1 MEANRGR
8 SMGKPSEADRIAAGA
23 AFLGRIAT
31 DNVPALVAAFQTL
44 VREFGVD
51 VTAGG
56 CWAGL
61 GNDRQYRFFFNNWP
75 DAWNRYYAETGFF
88 DRDIIVAA
96 SRQSVTAFLW
106 SERQPALFN
115 QAAAKEFLDVNQS
128 RWIDGFVVPIRGPGG
143 FEGLVSL
150 AATSPLRFTPGE
162 RAVLEAVSR
171 ALHERCRLEIGL
183 GAVMPGTE
191 PFTDRELAVMRW
203 VATGK
208 TDAKVGTLLHISR
221 ATVHFH
227 VESVKRKLGVHSRVQ
242 AVAILVL
249 HGLI

>member
-1 MEANRGR
+1 
-8 SMGKPSEADRIAAGA
+8 MGKTAEAERIAAGA

-31 DNVPALVAAFQTL
+31 GKVPALIAEFEVL
-44 VREFGVD
+44 VQEFGVE

-61 GNDRQYRFFFNNWP
+61 GKDRQYRFFFNNWP
-75 DAWNRYYAETGFF
+75 AEWNRYYAETGFF
-88 DRDIIVAA
+88 DRDFIVAA
-96 SRQSVTAFLW
+96 ARQSVAAFLW
-106 SERQPALFN
+106 NERQPALFD
-115 QAAAKEFLDVNQS
+115 QVAAQEFLDVNQQ
-128 RWIDGFVVPIRGPGG
+128 RWVDGFVVPIRGPGG
-143 FEGLVSL
+143 FEGLISL
-150 AATSPLRFTPGE
+150 AARSPLHFTPGE

-183 GAVMPGTE
+183 GATMPGSE
-191 PFTDRELAVMRW
+191 PLTDRELNVMRW

-227 VESVKRKLGVHSRVQ
+227 VEAVKRKLGVHSRVQ

>member
-1 MEANRGR
+1 M
-8 SMGKPSEADRIAAGA
+8 
-23 AFLGRIAT
+23 
-31 DNVPALVAAFQTL
+31 
-44 VREFGVD
+44 
-51 VTAGG
+51 
-56 CWAGL
+56 
-61 GNDRQYRFFFNNWP
+61 
-75 DAWNRYYAETGFF
+75 
-88 DRDIIVAA
+88 
-96 SRQSVTAFLW
+96 
-106 SERQPALFN
+106 
-115 QAAAKEFLDVNQS
+115 
-128 RWIDGFVVPIRGPGG
+128 PIRGPGG

-150 AATSPLRFTPGE
+150 AATSLLRFTPGE

-183 GAVMPGTE
+183 GAVTPGTE